1 MGSNDEKKSLL
12 RPHAICIPYPAQ
24 SHIKASLK
32 LAKILHHRGFFITFV
47 NTEFN
52 HNRFLNTKGPRAL
65 DGLPDFRFTTIP
77 DGLPPSD
84 PGSTQDVAGMCDSI
98 MRYMLTPFRALVAR
112 LNDPEVVNGDPPVS
126 CIVADGLLVFALDV
140 AREVGVPSVSYWTFP
155 ACGFMGFKQY
165 RPLRDQG
172 VTPFKGNNGYLNT
185 PIEVPGM
192 TNMRLKDLPSFI
204 RTTDPNEPIFH
215 NLMEGAEA
223 VPKAS
228 ALLLHT
234 YQALESPVLAAINSM
249 YPNRVYSVGP
259 MQLLL
264 NQIQPTHPATAL
276 DSIGYSLWSEEAECL
291 RWLDTKATNSVI
303 YVSFGSI
310 TTMSRDHLIEFAM
323 GLVDSDVSFLWVIRP
338 DLVLGE
344 SAALPKEFGLK
355 VEDRFGF
362 ISGWCPQ
369 EEVLNHPAVGGFIT
383 HCGWGSMIE
392 SLTAG
397 VPVLCWPFFSDQVTN
412 CRFACVEWEVGIEIE
427 QDVKREMVE
436 EMVRELIN
444 GEKGAR
450 LRKKAGDWAKLA
462 REATGPGGSSTVG
475 LDRLVNE
482 VLLRK

>member
-1 MGSNDEKKSLL
+1 
-12 RPHAICIPYPAQ
+12 
-24 SHIKASLK
+24 
-32 LAKILHHRGFFITFV
+32 
-47 NTEFN
+47 
-52 HNRFLNTKGPRAL
+52 
-65 DGLPDFRFTTIP
+65 
-77 DGLPPSD
+77 
-84 PGSTQDVAGMCDSI
+84 
-98 MRYMLTPFRALVAR
+98 
-112 LNDPEVVNGDPPVS
+112 
-126 CIVADGLLVFALDV
+126 
-140 AREVGVPSVSYWTFP
+140 
-155 ACGFMGFKQY
+155 
-165 RPLRDQG
+165 
-172 VTPFKGNNGYLNT
+172 
-185 PIEVPGM
+185 
-192 TNMRLKDLPSFI
+192 
-204 RTTDPNEPIFH
+204 
-215 NLMEGAEA
+215 
-223 VPKAS
+223 
-228 ALLLHT
+228 
-234 YQALESPVLAAINSM
+234 
-249 YPNRVYSVGP
+249 
-259 MQLLL
+259 
-264 NQIQPTHPATAL
+264 
-276 DSIGYSLWSEEAECL
+276 
-291 RWLDTKATNSVI
+291 
-303 YVSFGSI
+303 
-310 TTMSRDHLIEFAM
+310 M

-369 EEVLNHPAVGGFIT
+369 EEVLNHPA
-383 HCGWGSMIE
+383 MIE

>member
-1 MGSNDEKKSLL
+1 
-12 RPHAICIPYPAQ
+12 
-24 SHIKASLK
+24 
-32 LAKILHHRGFFITFV
+32 
-47 NTEFN
+47 
-52 HNRFLNTKGPRAL
+52 
-65 DGLPDFRFTTIP
+65 
-77 DGLPPSD
+77 
-84 PGSTQDVAGMCDSI
+84 
-98 MRYMLTPFRALVAR
+98 
-112 LNDPEVVNGDPPVS
+112 
-126 CIVADGLLVFALDV
+126 
-140 AREVGVPSVSYWTFP
+140 
-155 ACGFMGFKQY
+155 
-165 RPLRDQG
+165 
-172 VTPFKGNNGYLNT
+172 
-185 PIEVPGM
+185 M

-291 RWLDTKATNSVI
+291 RWLDTKATNS
-303 YVSFGSI
+303 
-310 TTMSRDHLIEFAM
+310 
-323 GLVDSDVSFLWVIRP
+323 
-338 DLVLGE
+338 
-344 SAALPKEFGLK
+344 
-355 VEDRFGF
+355 
-362 ISGWCPQ
+362 
-369 EEVLNHPAVGGFIT
+369 GFIT